1 MPHAWRTRENNVIP
15 GAARAG
21 TARVVVS
28 CRTRALPMC
37 GGCNFGDTSD
47 SCSALGVPDAGSS
60 SMIALGAC
68 LLILISTALRAADPP
83 AAPAPAGRPETSA
96 VELPRFQPR
105 DVLIASDLTSYQ
117 DMSE

>member
-1 MPHAWRTRENNVIP
+1 MPVRSPQLT
-15 GAARAG
+15 
-21 TARVVVS
+21 
-28 CRTRALPMC
+28 
-37 GGCNFGDTSD
+37 
-47 SCSALGVPDAGSS
+47 

-117 DMSE
+117 DMSETHSAQHVTQQKIEARCLGECPGLGAGTPLPRTPKPRRP